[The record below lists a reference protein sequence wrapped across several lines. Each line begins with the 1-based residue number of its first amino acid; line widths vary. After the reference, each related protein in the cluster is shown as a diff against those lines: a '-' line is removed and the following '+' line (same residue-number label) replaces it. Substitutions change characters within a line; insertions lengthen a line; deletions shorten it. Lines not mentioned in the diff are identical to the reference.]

1 MALQM
6 IGLIRTIVATIDVQM
21 IIHTLSNDKYKVKID
36 FCMKLQMNMII
47 LQTNA
52 IISYLLLIS
61 LLLNPDAHTFNSY
74 K

>member
-1 MALQM
+1 MALEM

-21 IIHTLSNDKYKVKID
+21 IIHTLSNDKYKIKID
-36 FCMKLQMNMII
+36 FCMKLKMNMII

-52 IISYLLLIS
+52 IINYLLLIS
-61 LLLNPDAHTFNSY
+61 PLLNPDAHTFNSY